1 MSFVQE
7 LEAKFAGLKD
17 KAEDDLHALVLKLEA
32 IFHRVHQ
39 AQLAEGLKQAL
50 SADIH
55 AAVSHAE
62 VVAGGLQSDV
72 KKAASGAVKVVEEAV
87 EAETSTRTSRRK

>member
-7 LEAKFAGLKD
+7 LEVKFAGLKD

-55 AAVSHAE
+55 AAASHAE
-62 VVAGGLQSDV
+62 VVADKLRSDT
-72 KKAASGAVKVVEEAV
+72 KNAVSEAVEVVEEAV
-87 EAETSTRTSRRK
+87 KVETTPKTARRK

>member
-7 LEAKFAGLKD
+7 LEIKFAELKD

-39 AQLAEGLKQAL
+39 AQLAEGLKQAV

-55 AAVSHAE
+55 AAASHAE
-62 VVAGGLQSDV
+62 VVAEKLRSDV
-72 KKAASGAVKVVEEAV
+72 QEAASEAV
-87 EAETSTRTSRRK
+87 EVVQEAVKAEVTPKTTRRK

>member
-7 LEAKFAGLKD
+7 LEAKFSHLKD
-17 KAEDDLHALVLKLEA
+17 VAEDDLHAIVLKLEA

-39 AQLAEGLKQAL
+39 AQLAEGLKQAV

-62 VVAGGLQSDV
+62 VVAGKLSSDV
-72 KKAASGAVKVVEEAV
+72 KDVAEEAVQVVEEAV
-87 EAETSTRTSRRK
+87 VAEVTPKTTRRK

>member
-1 MSFVQE
+1 MSSVQE
-7 LEAKFAGLKD
+7 LETKFAGLKD

-39 AQLAEGLKQAL
+39 AQLAEGLKQAV
-50 SADIH
+50 SADIN

-62 VVAGGLQSDV
+62 AVAAKTVEVV
-72 KKAASGAVKVVEEAV
+72 KAPATTKTA
-87 EAETSTRTSRRK
+87 RK

>member
-17 KAEDDLHALVLKLEA
+17 KAEDDLHALVVKLEA

-50 SADIH
+50 STDIH
-55 AAVSHAE
+55 AAASHAE
-62 VVAGGLQSDV
+62 VVADKLRSDV
-72 KKAASGAVKVVEEAV
+72 KDVVSETVEVVKEAV
-87 EAETSTRTSRRK
+87 QAEVTPKTTRRK